1 MTDLLDTALNDL
13 VPTFADEQPD
23 WNDVLARSADA
34 VTRGRRLPGGGI
46 RGVRWPSRSRSS

>member
-23 WNDVLARSADA
+23 WLDVVARS
-34 VTRGRRLPGGGI
+34 RKPR
-46 RGVRWPSRSRSS
+46 